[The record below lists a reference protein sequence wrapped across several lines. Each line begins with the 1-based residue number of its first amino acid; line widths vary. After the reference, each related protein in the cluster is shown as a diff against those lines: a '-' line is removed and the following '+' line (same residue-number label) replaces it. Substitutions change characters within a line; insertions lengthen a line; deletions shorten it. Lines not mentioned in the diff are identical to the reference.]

1 MKKIAGLL
9 LLTAAVIL
17 TAGCVTTADPI
28 LGSWQTAEPIQYDGF
43 TLSYLLTFTD
53 DGTGEAVYAYSDAE
67 NDYVY
72 PILWEKIG
80 DTYQYE
86 MLSVFT
92 FSEDGKTVT
101 DYGYTYVLSPGE
113 EKFGGV
119 WTEVLPK
126 GAEVVTYYTY
136 VFNEDGTGVETIY
149 ETGEEPDAGPFVW
162 EEFGENQISI
172 RYLYTYSFED
182 GKMKFGHSPNVVY
195 EYQDGVWVE
204 NPQVGEEVTTY
215 EFRDDGI
222 CVRLVF
228 DGETEALVEASTRY
242 YTPMLSSFGEAVP
255 APFLTPVVSLFNLP
269 IGGTMES
276 AYIYD
281 LEFLEDGTLQD
292 IGYGEILKRVSP
304 A

>member
-1 MKKIAGLL
+1 MI
-9 LLTAAVIL
+9 
-17 TAGCVTTADPI
+17 
-28 LGSWQTAEPIQYDGF
+28 Y
-43 TLSYLLTFTD
+43 SYSDETD
-53 DGTGEAVYAYSDAE
+53 DYI
-67 NDYVY
+67 Y

-86 MLSVFT
+86 ILSIFT
-92 FSEDGKTVT
+92 FSEDGKTLT
-101 DYGYTYVLSPGE
+101 DYAQYTYSLAEGE

-119 WTEVLPK
+119 WTEIIPG
-126 GAEVVTYYTY
+126 GAEVDYYYTY

-162 EEFGENQISI
+162 EDFGENQISI

-182 GKMKFGHSPNVVY
+182 GKMNLGYGTNAVF
-195 EYQDGVWVE
+195 EYQDGIWVE
-204 NPQVGEEVTTY
+204 TPQVGDEVTTY

-222 CVRLVF
+222 CVRLVY
-228 DGETEALVEASTRY
+228 DGETEALVGASTRY

-255 APFLTPVVSLFNLP
+255 APLLTPVVSLFNLP

-276 AYIYD
+276 AYLYD
-281 LEFLEDGTLQD
+281 LAFLEDGTLQD
-292 IGYGEILKRVSP
+292 IGYGEILERVSP